1 MLFLEL
7 FAQSTVLQLLP
18 SKFIIRRIPSPR
30 KPRTFWAESECSTG
44 RPAEVR
50 ALFVTNRDQSVL
62 VPGLWPHRKSV
73 AYTV

>member
-18 SKFIIRRIPSPR
+18 SKFIITS
-30 KPRTFWAESECSTG
+30 RTSRAESVLDIYATG
-44 RPAEVR
+44 RPAEVG